1 MAAQVH
7 VETTPR
13 RGRGPDGAA
22 ALLVGTAVVLT
33 TVAPMAVLSPHGPA
47 GAAAATPAP
56 LPRWETGAA
65 LPATPAAAVV
75 KPAPPSSPE
84 AGQARVWRE
93 RHTIVIASRQ
103 APRAEVARQ
112 LAALTGVDPQRPA
125 AVLHGARPL
134 TLHWRGSDAAE
145 AWRRVLGAQA
155 GHALQCDGARC
166 RLWLIA
172 QPAAAAALVDPDGSV
187 DAPPAAD
194 LDPVTDRLPAE
205 AGHDG
210 AADAGADDGPPP
222 TWEPTQPDPPG
233 LFPAR

>member
-1 MAAQVH
+1 MHGDA
-7 VETTPR
+7 TPR
-13 RGRGPDGAA
+13 RGGGPDGAA
-22 ALLVGTAVVLT
+22 ALLVGIAVVLT
-33 TVAPMAVLSPHGPA
+33 TAAPMAVMSTHGRA
-47 GAAAATPAP
+47 GAAAAAP
-56 LPRWETGAA
+56 PSLLPPPRDAGAA
-65 LPATPAAAVV
+65 LAATPAAALVEA
-75 KPAPPSSPE
+75 APPPGAQ

-93 RHTIVIASRQ
+93 RQTIVIAARQ

-145 AWRRVLGAQA
+145 AWRRVLGAQP

-172 QPAAAAALVDPDGSV
+172 QPAAAAARADHDGSV
-187 DAPPAAD
+187 GAPPAAD
-194 LDPVTDRLPAE
+194 LDPATDRPPAE

-210 AADAGADDGPPP
+210 AADAGADDGPPA